1 MAEWCSFGLGVP
13 IKMLITHLTVMKLV
27 GILKAFLLVQASQ
40 YVAAECCTSAWD
52 VIVSAGSSVVRP
64 PSTAFVRNIPA
75 QCERVSDV
83 EYQTLAGEVCA
94 LSQGVPS
101 HRSVALFAKPKPTEE
116 EMEKRREQLRELLCA
131 TESEI
136 EKLVRQNPGV
146 LDRRD
151 IMQAHGPKL
160 ALLQERFGI
169 SQKEGGKLY
178 LHNNRMLGMSLASI
192 TKTLEEITNWIQ
204 AYLHLTDEELSILV
218 RKFPRFLV
226 LNPEENLEPKFQ
238 YICKTFALND
248 DSLRDLLLRMPGLFT
263 YSEKTID
270 KKLAFYSKL
279 LGEREAKRLVAESP
293 YFMVNYGLE
302 KRLKPRLEEVLKSGQ
317 KVKWDKRLVSRL
329 ATRTDKQWEEYG
341 LGDASEKTID
351 KRLAFYSKLLGER
364 EAKRLIME
372 SPYFVI
378 NYSLERRLK
387 PRLEEVLKSGQ
398 KIEWNKRLVI
408 RLATRTDKQWEEYG
422 LGDEKMDR

>member
-1 MAEWCSFGLGVP
+1 MAEWCSLAGHGVP
-13 IKMLITHLTVMKLV
+13 IKLLMAQLVMGPI
-27 GILKAFLLVQASQ
+27 GILKAFLLLQATK
-40 YVAAECCTSAWD
+40 YIAAESRPSWD
-52 VIVSAGSSVVRP
+52 VIVSPGSSFVRP
-64 PSTAFVRNIPA
+64 PTAFVRSMPA
-75 QCERVSDV
+75 HRGRVSDTK
-83 EYQTLAGEVCA
+83 YKTLVGGVRA
-94 LSQGVPS
+94 LSRGAPI

-136 EKLVRQNPGV
+136 EKLVRHNPKV
-146 LDRRD
+146 LHRRG
-151 IMQAHGPKL
+151 IMQAYGPKL
-160 ALLQERFGI
+160 ALLQEQFGI
-169 SQKEGGKLY
+169 SQKEAGKVY

-192 TKTLEEITNWIQ
+192 TETLEEMTNWIQ

-218 RKFPRFLV
+218 RKFPKFLV
-226 LNPEENLEPKFQ
+226 LNPEENLEPKFR
-238 YICKTFALND
+238 YLTKTFALND
-248 DSLRDLLLRMPGLFT
+248 NSLRDLLLRMPGLFT
-263 YSEKTID
+263 YSEKTIE

-279 LGEREAKRLVAESP
+279 LGEKEARKLVAESP

-302 KRLKPRLEEVLKSGQ
+302 KRLKPRLKEVLKSGK
-317 KVKWDKRLVSRL
+317 KVKWDKTLVSRL

-351 KRLAFYSKLLGER
+351 KRVAFYSRLLGER
-364 EAKRLIME
+364 EAKRLIMQ

-378 NYSLERRLK
+378 NYSLEGRLK

-398 KIEWNKRLVI
+398 KVKWDKRLVI

-422 LGDEKMDR
+422 LGNKKLDR